1 MTEQQITEDLAS
13 ARTSLARLHD
23 TASAVTV
30 GSYGEFL
37 RTKGLGWGVKL
48 VPLVADDTGDTWKSV
63 RGVRRLDNA
72 AQLGHV
78 GKGYTVV
85 QNTTVADALSTL
97 MEPFGGMAI
106 AKPVRA
112 RAYDH
117 GRLCGLYLELPQELS
132 DLLSVR
138 RDGSARKAR
147 LNVTWSHD
155 GSRAVVAQLGIWRQ
169 VCENG
174 MVVFDETIK
183 PFRIRHTVGVENL
196 VPKMQRWL
204 GEAGRAVRT
213 IGETTRRLD
222 AISVDATM
230 AALIATEVL
239 APETGSASSKQ
250 TQNKVESVVEML
262 DRRDGT
268 FVPQGD
274 VTLYTMLE
282 AFAAYDAHR
291 APTRGATADDRQER
305 REMRAVFKGGVSRR
319 AWEVLTAM
327 L

>member
-1 MTEQQITEDLAS
+1 MTEQQITEDLDS

-169 VCENG
+169 ICENG
-174 MVVFDETIK
+174 MTVFDDTIK
-183 PFRIRHTVGVENL
+183 PFRIRHTVGVEKL
-196 VPKMQRWL
+196 VPKMEAWL
-204 GEAGRAVRT
+204 REAGRAVRT

-222 AISVDATM
+222 AVAVDAST

-239 APETGSASSKQ
+239 VPEGAASKQ
-250 TQNKVESVVEML
+250 ATNKVESIVEMV

-282 AFAAYDAHR
+282 AFTAYDAHR

-305 REMRAVFKGGVSRR
+305 REMRTVFKGGVSRR
-319 AWEVLTAM
+319 AWEVLTAR